1 VRGKV
6 YVAADSPSLPAILTS
21 AHDMGH
27 EGTEKILHRLR
38 RDFFVPGAAAAVKKH
53 VQACVV
59 CQCNKVEHL
68 HLAGLLQP
76 LEVPSTIWSHIAMD
90 FIEGFSRVNGK
101 SVILTVVD
109 RFSKYA
115 HFVPLGHPYTATSVA
130 KVFFEEIVCLH
141 GLPKSIVS
149 DHDPVFT
156 SKFWI
161 ELFKLSGVKLQLTSA
176 FHPQSD
182 GQSEAVNKVITMYLR
197 CLIGDRPRQWLK
209 WLPWAEYCYNTT
221 F

>member
-1 VRGKV
+1 
-6 YVAADSPSLPAILTS
+6 
-21 AHDMGH
+21 
-27 EGTEKILHRLR
+27 
-38 RDFFVPGAAAAVKKH
+38 
-53 VQACVV
+53 
-59 CQCNKVEHL
+59 
-68 HLAGLLQP
+68 
-76 LEVPSTIWSHIAMD
+76 MD
-90 FIEGFSRVNGK
+90 FVEGFSRVNGK

-115 HFVPLGHPYTATSVA
+115 HFVPLGHPYTTTSVA
-130 KVFFEEIVCLH
+130 KVFFEEIVRLH
-141 GLPKSIVS
+141 DLTESIVS

-197 CLIGDRPRQWLK
+197 CLIDDRPRQWLK
-209 WLPWAEYCYNTT
+209 WLSWAEYCYNVAFQSSIRTSP
-221 F
+221 FKVVYGRDPPSIRPLSQAGSHVLAVQQQLQERDEFLLEI